1 MSRMVKEKH
10 GYYDPEKK
18 PLECQMK
25 IGMNKEKNHQELIMI
40 PQKTLECRMETCT
53 ELLNKK

>member
-1 MSRMVKEKH
+1 MVKEKH